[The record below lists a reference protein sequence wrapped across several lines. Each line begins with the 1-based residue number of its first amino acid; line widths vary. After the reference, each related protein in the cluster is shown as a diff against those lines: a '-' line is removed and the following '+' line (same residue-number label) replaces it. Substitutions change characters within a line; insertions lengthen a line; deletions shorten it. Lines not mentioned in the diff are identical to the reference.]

1 MVRSRIASP
10 RSNLTTVCGDTFAAT
25 ANFLVLKPNPAL
37 AIRHCIGSTLS
48 TLNGTTKGC
57 YIEMLAD
64 RERCH
69 ANRLTR
75 QVAPLTRPAMVR
87 VFLTASGR
95 NRWSTPRYA
104 MLLTGGKVL

>member
-1 MVRSRIASP
+1 MVRLRIVSP
-10 RSNLTTVCGDTFAAT
+10 RSNLTMVCGDTFAAT

-37 AIRHCIGSTLS
+37 AIRHCIGSTFS

-64 RERCH
+64 RERCR

-75 QVAPLTRPAMVR
+75 QVAPRPAMVR
-87 VFLTASGR
+87 VFLTASGGTDGHHHVTR
-95 NRWSTPRYA
+95 CF
-104 MLLTGGKVL
+104 

>member
-1 MVRSRIASP
+1 MVRLRIASP

-48 TLNGTTKGC
+48 TLNSTTKGC

-75 QVAPLTRPAMVR
+75 QDAPLTRPAMVR

-95 NRWSTPRYA
+95 NRCSTSRYA
-104 MLLTGGKVL
+104 MLLNGGRAL

>member
-1 MVRSRIASP
+1 
-10 RSNLTTVCGDTFAAT
+10 
-25 ANFLVLKPNPAL
+25 
-37 AIRHCIGSTLS
+37 
-48 TLNGTTKGC
+48 
-57 YIEMLAD
+57 MLAD

-95 NRWSTPRYA
+95 NRANTEITGPSPVNTTIKISGPSPVNA
-104 MLLTGGKVL
+104 ATEIKKLKDALTSSEVSDEVRSYDLVWPLHLVGDAHQPLHA